1 MKEKMKNF
9 AFKPLQ
15 AILLVAIFT
24 AASVH
29 ASDLSYDSSGTP
41 YAKVNKK
48 SGRGGKIKSQP
59 GSAETVRER
68 SARLQRECRG
78 AVNAGACAG
87 YTR

>member
-1 MKEKMKNF
+1 MKNVVI
-9 AFKPLQ
+9 KPLGAVMLMAVIAMGSAQ
-15 AILLVAIFT
+15 AREA
-24 AASVH
+24 
-29 ASDLSYDSSGTP
+29 SYDSGGTP
-41 YAKVNKK
+41 YTAKVKK
-48 SGRGGKIKSQP
+48 KTGRGQTKFSP